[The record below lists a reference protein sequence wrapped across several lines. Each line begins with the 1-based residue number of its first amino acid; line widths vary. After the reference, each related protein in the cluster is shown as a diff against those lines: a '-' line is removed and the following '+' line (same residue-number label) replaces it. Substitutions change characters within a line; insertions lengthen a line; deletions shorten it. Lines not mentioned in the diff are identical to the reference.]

1 MYYLCIVSIIVWA
14 ISAISWLIS
23 AVIHLNLIHFFL
35 FVGSDI
41 IFSIFFFLAII
52 YAKNQSVM
60 SSANEW
66 PQYHWNIICVI
77 IVLLCLF

>member
-1 MYYLCIVSIIVWA
+1 MYYLCVALTIIWA
-14 ISAISWLIS
+14 ISAMAWIVSAIINWSLTYFFFFVISDFIC
-23 AVIHLNLIHFFL
+23 AF
-35 FVGSDI
+35 
-41 IFSIFFFLAII
+41 FFFLAII

-60 SSANEW
+60 AAANEW

>member
-1 MYYLCIVSIIVWA
+1 MYYLCIVSMIVWA
-14 ISAISWLIS
+14 ISAILWLVS

-52 YAKNQSVM
+52 YAKN
-60 SSANEW
+60 
-66 PQYHWNIICVI
+66 
-77 IVLLCLF
+77 